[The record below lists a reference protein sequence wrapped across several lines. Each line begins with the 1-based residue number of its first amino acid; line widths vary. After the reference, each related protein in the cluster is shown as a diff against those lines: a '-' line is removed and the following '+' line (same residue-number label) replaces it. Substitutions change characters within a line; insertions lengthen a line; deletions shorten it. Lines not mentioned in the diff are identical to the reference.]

1 MIFSLYNYK
10 TSENDLIINFDIL
23 CNWLSMRKDVL
34 KRTLERTYT
43 KDIDYKLNII
53 KLSGKGRPYEEIFIT
68 PDCMKRICML
78 STTEKAEEVRT
89 YFIKIEKL
97 LDKYKEIIIDD
108 LNKKIDILERNQKPK
123 VNPSK
128 GVIYVVKTSKTIE
141 DMFKIGKS
149 KKFLKRLLSHN
160 SVEPDDIEIIMLYET
175 DNIKQ
180 VEKCVKNALLTK
192 QYRKRK
198 EIYQVDV
205 DIIKEVIESCDNII
219 NKVNKTKKSKKLI
232 TILDNKIQQKFFML
246 FIEKKDN
253 TKLQTTK
260 KTTKKLSKKI
270 SKTIKR

>member
-1 MIFSLYNYK
+1 
-10 TSENDLIINFDIL
+10 
-23 CNWLSMRKDVL
+23 
-34 KRTLERTYT
+34 
-43 KDIDYKLNII
+43 
-53 KLSGKGRPYEEIFIT
+53 
-68 PDCMKRICML
+68 
-78 STTEKAEEVRT
+78 
-89 YFIKIEKL
+89 
-97 LDKYKEIIIDD
+97 
-108 LNKKIDILERNQKPK
+108 
-123 VNPSK
+123 
-128 GVIYVVKTSKTIE
+128 
-141 DMFKIGKS
+141 MFKIGKS

-160 SVEPDDIEIIMLYET
+160 SVESDDIEIIMLYET

-246 FIEKKDN
+246 FIEKKDEILNKDNLPNN

-260 KTTKKLSKKI
+260 KISKKI
-270 SKTIKR
+270 S